1 MSPSSTLAL
10 SMDAS
15 SLNTRPR
22 QSKRCVDAGT
32 PETRSTSSFTL
43 GVLAR
48 ESSRVASSR
57 VVSLSSVETR
67 AAMGETR
74 ARAAMGETRARA
86 RRRGRGR
93 GRARG
98 VARRTRFIVL
108 K

>member
-43 GVLAR
+43 GVLAW

-57 VVSLSSVETR
+57 VVSRSVETR

-74 ARAAMGETRARA
+74 ARARARA
-86 RRRGRGR
+86 RAATRSRSRS
-93 GRARG
+93 RARR
-98 VARRTRFIVL
+98 ARSFIVL